1 MYRGND
7 SVFRLSLT
15 GIAFIFVFF
24 LLVVLG
30 WSHQDA
36 NLERDM
42 AKAHLA
48 RRTDDPQTLRA
59 FEEASRELR
68 LQLADRGVSPEE
80 TVKKLT
86 DKVRAERD
94 AAESAEEIKNLRAQL
109 NSLTDIKALLAKTGK
124 SAGIADE
131 ALFSALELR
140 ARLKD
145 KVLGANE
152 RSAESASGDEEIL
165 TQTLAALD
173 FRRDLEARLSKKLG
187 EQVVV
192 AGQEA
197 QWVQWLVNGANPA
210 AVPSGAPAP
219 QSVARA
225 APPPSLP
232 SLPNS
237 PPSSPPAER
246 APADAV
252 SPVNALSAVE
262 PGNAA
267 AEVDLSAL
275 PTRFGQQGG
284 GAAVPCWIDRWT
296 NQVQFLLSIELNRR
310 NVVVKRAWPA
320 TLHDVARAIPGINGL
335 FARPL
340 SYDAFYKLITPVAKH
355 SGDQCQYAVRIK
367 ENMRSGVLSEKAYRQ
382 LEPLFYIVTD

>member
-36 NLERDM
+36 NLERDA
-42 AKAHLA
+42 AKARLA
-48 RRTDDPQTLRA
+48 HRADDPQTLRA
-59 FEEASRELR
+59 FEDASRELR
-68 LQLADRGVSPEE
+68 IQLADRGVSPEE
-80 TVKKLT
+80 AIKKLT

-94 AAESAEEIKNLRAQL
+94 VAESTEEIKNLRAQL
-109 NSLTDIKALLAKTGK
+109 NSLADIKALLARTGK
-124 SAGIADE
+124 STGIVDE
-131 ALFSALELR
+131 ALFSAIELR

-145 KVLGANE
+145 KILGANE
-152 RSAESASGDEEIL
+152 RSDAGAGGDEEIL
-165 TQTLAALD
+165 AQTLAALD

-187 EQVVV
+187 GQVVV
-192 AGQEA
+192 AGQET

-210 AVPSGAPAP
+210 TAPAGANAP
-219 QSVARA
+219 LPVASAASVPPAVS
-225 APPPSLP
+225 APPIASV
-232 SLPNS
+232 
-237 PPSSPPAER
+237 PPVER
-246 APADAV
+246 APA
-252 SPVNALSAVE
+252 NI
-262 PGNAA
+262 GNAGDT
-267 AEVDLSAL
+267 VDLAAL

-284 GAAVPCWIDRWT
+284 SAAVPCWIDRWT
-296 NQVQFLLSIELNRR
+296 NQVQFLFSIELNRR

-320 TLHDVARAIPGINGL
+320 ALHDVARTIPGVNGL
-335 FARPL
+335 LARPL
-340 SYDAFYKLITPVAKH
+340 SYEAFYKLIPPVAKH
-355 SGDQCQYAVRIK
+355 SGDQCHYAVRIK